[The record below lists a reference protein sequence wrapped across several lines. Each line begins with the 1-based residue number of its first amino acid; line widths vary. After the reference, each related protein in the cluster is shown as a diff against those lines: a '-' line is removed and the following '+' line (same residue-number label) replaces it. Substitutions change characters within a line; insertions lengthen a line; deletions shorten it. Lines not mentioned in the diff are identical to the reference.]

1 MDNLSQQAEEME
13 VLNSIFEEQ
22 WKFNDETD
30 SYTIQIAKDIEL
42 WITLNKDYP
51 SDRPP
56 KYELWAPN
64 LSRIQKDL
72 IDKSFQ
78 EIYEVNQGCPV
89 IYQWIDKLKE
99 IAVDN
104 TVKETNKDEEED
116 EFVTENLL
124 NQLTDFD
131 IVNKNK
137 KTIISINLDITHGK
151 TITDRRSTFQGHTC
165 KVTTPEQVQQLLE
178 ELYENKK
185 IAQATHNIS
194 AYRIITEKNTI
205 LQDCDDDGEAH
216 AGGRLLHLLEILDLK
231 NVAVVV
237 SRWYGGIHLGPDRF
251 KHINNAARQVLLDAA
266 FIK

>member
-13 VLNSIFEEQ
+13 VLSSIFEDQ
-22 WKFNDETD
+22 WKFIKKTD
-30 SYTIQIAKDIEL
+30 SYSIQIAKDIEM

-64 LSRIQKDL
+64 LSKAQKDL
-72 IDKSFQ
+72 INESFK
-78 EIYEVNQGCPV
+78 EIYEMNRGCPV

-99 IAVDN
+99 IAFDDSIKISNRSEQMDN
-104 TVKETNKDEEED
+104 
-116 EFVTENLL
+116 FVSENLI
-124 NQLTDFD
+124 NQLNELGKIEGNNERTSADLE
-131 IVNKNK
+131 
-137 KTIISINLDITHGK
+137 IIHGT
-151 TITDRRSTFQGHTC
+151 TITDRKSTFQGHVC
-165 KVTTPEQVQQLLE
+165 KVTDPLQVQHLLD

-185 IAQATHNIS
+185 IAQATHNIL
-194 AYRIITEKNTI
+194 AYRILTEKNTI

-251 KHINNAARQVLLDAA
+251 KHINNAARQVLVSAGYV
-266 FIK
+266 K